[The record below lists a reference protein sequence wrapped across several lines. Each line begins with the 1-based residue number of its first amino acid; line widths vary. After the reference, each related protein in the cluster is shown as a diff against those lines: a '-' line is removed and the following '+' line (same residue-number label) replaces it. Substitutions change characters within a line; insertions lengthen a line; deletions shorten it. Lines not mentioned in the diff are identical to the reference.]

1 MDNSSWR
8 KQNHCTNKGDY
19 QRTSQRTKRTE
30 ARLVQRIPKACQEPK
45 HNENRKPEV
54 NEQEHDAAG
63 KERSQE

>member
-8 KQNHCTNKGDY
+8 KQNHCTNKFDSTNVAA
-19 QRTSQRTKRTE
+19 QKRTE
-30 ARLVQRIPKACQEPK
+30 ARLVQRITKACQEPK